1 MRPQAEAVATDE
13 AVRRAWQTAVHEILG
28 PETTLPEPESP
39 LRPWENLLPALCDRY
54 GEAAGLG
61 LGLRIGRAFAR
72 QMIPHIAEETPFQ
85 AVAFRFLPW
94 PRKMAVGLHHLAGL
108 ASDWFGL
115 AVEVESAPR
124 ALVWLPQRCPF
135 APLHAEAAYRCTP
148 WEGFLQEMLYWLSG
162 GRLFTV
168 QTTGDHP
175 AAFHIPRRPL
185 H

>member
-1 MRPQAEAVATDE
+1 MRPPPEAVVTDE
-13 AVRRAWQTAVHEILG
+13 AIRWAWQRAVHEILG
-28 PETTLPEPESP
+28 PESTLPEPESP
-39 LRPWENLLPALCDRY
+39 LRPWENLLPALCGRY

-72 QMIPHIAEETPFQ
+72 QMIPHIAEEMPFQ

-94 PRKMAVGLHHLAGL
+94 PRKMTVGLQHLAGL

-115 AVEVESAPR
+115 AVTVEAAPR
-124 ALVWLPQRCPF
+124 AVRWLPQRCPF
-135 APLHAEAAYRCTP
+135 APPRAEAAYRCTP

-168 QTTGDHP
+168 QATEDRP
-175 AAFHIPRRPL
+175 PAFHIPRRPL